1 MKKTALDGTI
11 SKTDLI
17 AIDLADF
24 EDRSAI
30 TAHIRA
36 LCGYLPAQDQSI
48 SDMRGQRAQAL
59 GRLAQIDPELYAKTR
74 NHIGGK
80 VTHLSAYIRHG
91 LINLSDIRNKAM
103 EMSKVRDAEKLV
115 QQMAW
120 RDYWQ
125 RLYKL
130 RPDIIWQDAEDYKT
144 GFTPDDY
151 ADELPE
157 DIMTGQTGVA
167 AIDAF
172 IGELLSQGTLHNHA
186 RLYVAA
192 YICHWRRIKWQAGA
206 TAIPHRIIY
215 RGNGSLAHFRKSH
228 IISISKMCRNSRP
241 ARLIRER
248 PIMRFYAV
256 AMKISMRA
264 FSPILSRNKCLR
276 ISALK
281 GYRFNYAAKI
291 YMGA

>member
-103 EMSKVRDAEKLV
+103 DMSKVRDAEKLV

-144 GFTPDDY
+144 GFTTDDY

-206 TAIPHRIIY
+206 RFFLSHLLDGDPASNNLSWQWVASTFSQKPYYFNLENVQKFSPSTIDTREANNAVLCGSYEDIY
-215 RGNGSLAHFRKSH
+215 
-228 IISISKMCRNSRP
+228 
-241 ARLIRER
+241 ARLFPNLE
-248 PIMRFYAV
+248 P
-256 AMKISMRA
+256 K
-264 FSPILSRNKCLR
+264 
-276 ISALK
+276 
-281 GYRFNYAAKI
+281 
-291 YMGA
+291 